1 MYERQNKE
9 MDQGGRNP
17 SVQDH
22 GADRGGHAAG
32 GGNDHGG
39 GLADR
44 GRYGGVG
51 RRGVNPDVLGR
62 FARTGQGILTRDDPA
77 VSRPQ
82 GQSGANP
89 INQAHERKVHYAR
102 NQPQQHDTR
111 GNQ

>member
-44 GRYGGVG
+44 VGTAALAGV
-51 RRGVNPDVLGR
+51 
-62 FARTGQGILTRDDPA
+62 ASILTSLAGLPELDK
-77 VSRPQ
+77 VS
-82 GQSGANP
+82 
-89 INQAHERKVHYAR
+89 
-102 NQPQQHDTR
+102 
-111 GNQ
+111 